1 MVEVNRGHQESPEN
15 SVEKAERFMAVVMQI
30 IGGKLGLPLSN
41 NFGEMTLQVRNECK
55 RIGIPDEELDEM
67 IADAMKEACT
77 LSEFRVYGVSNHNS
91 SQLSSL
97 IMPRDDKSVN
107 FSDSDNNDNKSGAAA
122 AVSDQDKINRNIFNS
137 MEKKDN
143 DVQRFASEVGVNEKL
158 PRMERQLIG
167 MIKKSDASQSVPESR
182 SESESG
188 AASSDKLVIEEEKK
202 SEEN

>member
-1 MVEVNRGHQESPEN
+1 MFSKMVEVNRGHQESPEN

-97 IMPRDDKSVN
+97 IMPRDVN
-107 FSDSDNNDNKSGAAA
+107 
-122 AVSDQDKINRNIFNS
+122 NS
-137 MEKKDN
+137 STILHNPLLYTTMLQIRSWKTL
-143 DVQRFASEVGVNEKL
+143 GVH
-158 PRMERQLIG
+158 R
-167 MIKKSDASQSVPESR
+167 
-182 SESESG
+182 
-188 AASSDKLVIEEEKK
+188 
-202 SEEN
+202 